1 MRSAIVASSLWFA
14 IAAIVMRMSP
24 LSSSTHVVSSSTGR
38 TTASSP
44 SIIHPL
50 VTFQHP
56 SRSYVA
62 LRKDGHFNHAFVD
75 HLSPSITRGIFNRK
89 IARAIGVDVSLKIQR
104 IRSSSSV
111 ATSSTSD
118 EEEFRGRVI
127 RVSVRPYQLPE
138 GSLPSSRY
146 YTTRKES
153 VPMIVATEA
162 GALGDYNHYRSV
174 ALQSTVTR
182 AISILTTDVNSYVR
196 NLDGGYFA
204 TIGYR
209 DGDLGE
215 NILVDGVDFTYFQV
229 GIQYRFSSS
238 SSSSSVGNPTTED
251 VVVEITEKIEPCMN
265 LCKLSYIKSEGRC
278 KYLIEALAEEDGLR
292 GWYAK
297 VIQGGIIR
305 VGDSLSTAITMA

>member
-1 MRSAIVASSLWFA
+1 
-14 IAAIVMRMSP
+14 MSP
-24 LSSSTHVVSSSTGR
+24 LSSTHLVVVSSSSSGR
-38 TTASSP
+38 TKL

-56 SRSYVA
+56 RSNVA
-62 LRKDGHFNHAFVD
+62 LRQAGHYYNNAFVGD
-75 HLSPSITRGIFNRK
+75 FSSPLIARDSSISNGNEYNSRGIFNNN
-89 IARAIGVDVSLKIQR
+89 IASRAIGVDMSLQIQR
-104 IRSSSSV
+104 KQSSYI
-111 ATSSTSD
+111 ATSSRSD
-118 EEEFRGRVI
+118 EEEVRGHVI
-127 RVSVRPYQLPE
+127 RTAVRPYQLPE
-138 GSLPSSRY
+138 GSSPSSRY

-174 ALQSTVTR
+174 ALQSTVNR

-229 GIQYRFSSS
+229 GMQYRFSSS
-238 SSSSSVGNPTTED
+238 SSSVGIPSTED

-278 KYLIEALAEEDGLR
+278 KYLIEALAVEDGLR

-305 VGDSLSTAITMA
+305 VGDSLSTAIAMA

>member
-1 MRSAIVASSLWFA
+1 LITRDSS
-14 IAAIVMRMSP
+14 IAN
-24 LSSSTHVVSSSTGR
+24 GNE
-38 TTASSP
+38 
-44 SIIHPL
+44 
-50 VTFQHP
+50 
-56 SRSYVA
+56 Y
-62 LRKDGHFNHAFVD
+62 NY
-75 HLSPSITRGIFNRK
+75 RGIFNNN
-89 IARAIGVDVSLKIQR
+89 IASRAIGVDMSLNLQR
-104 IRSSSSV
+104 KQSSSSIV
-111 ATSSTSD
+111 TSSTSD
-118 EEEFRGRVI
+118 EEEVRGHVI
-127 RVSVRPYQLPE
+127 RTAVRPYQLPE
-138 GSLPSSRY
+138 GSSPSSRY

-153 VPMIVATEA
+153 LPMIVATEA

-174 ALQSTVTR
+174 ALQSTVNR

-229 GIQYRFSSS
+229 GMQYRFSSS
-238 SSSSSVGNPTTED
+238 SSSSSSVGIPTSED

-305 VGDSLSTAITMA
+305 VGDSLSTAIAMA

>member
-1 MRSAIVASSLWFA
+1 
-14 IAAIVMRMSP
+14 MRMSP
-24 LSSSTHVVSSSTGR
+24 LSSTYVVSSSTGR
-38 TTASSP
+38 TKL
-44 SIIHPL
+44 SIIQPL
-50 VTFQHP
+50 VTFQHLSSA
-56 SRSYVA
+56 SRQA
-62 LRKDGHFNHAFVD
+62 GHNAFAG
-75 HLSPSITRGIFNRK
+75 HSSLSIARDVSIANGNENNSRGIFNIN
-89 IARAIGVDVSLKIQR
+89 IARAIGVDKSLKTQLKQL
-104 IRSSSSV
+104 SSSI
-111 ATSSTSD
+111 ATSSKSN
-118 EEEFRGRVI
+118 EEELRGHVI
-127 RVSVRPYQLPE
+127 RTAIRPYQLPE

-174 ALQSTVTR
+174 ALQSTLNR

-215 NILVDGVDFTYFQV
+215 NILVDGVDFTYFQI
-229 GIQYRFSSS
+229 GMQYRFSSS
-238 SSSSSVGNPTTED
+238 SSSSSVGILTTED

-278 KYLIEALAEEDGLR
+278 KYLIEALAEKDGLR

-305 VGDSLSTAITMA
+305 VGNSLSDTVAMA